1 MIKLMQEVDFIIA
14 NYTKEEIKATVD
26 ELCGKGV
33 ARGSYD
39 YGCLIA
45 LLKVL
50 TAVEEM
56 GK

>member
-1 MIKLMQEVDFIIA
+1 MIKLMQKVDFIIA
-14 NYTKEEIKATVD
+14 NYTKKEIKATVD

-45 LLKVL
+45 LLEVL
-50 TAVEEM
+50 TSVEEM